1 MIIIKTKKIKMAI
14 SKKVENKV
22 KGYFFMSINNDVINV
37 DMAGDDTSLAAAFGM
52 LLTSKAKSNADIAD
66 AFQLFRDNLIVGSPE
81 MEKFLNRYFSNDTVV
96 V

>member
-1 MIIIKTKKIKMAI
+1 MIITKTKKINMAT

-52 LLTSKAKSNADIAD
+52 LLTSKAKSNADIKRILA
-66 AFQLFRDNLIVGSPE
+66 ASLEFAIQHLESKKKKPIAKAV
-81 MEKFLNRYFSNDTVV
+81 KKK
-96 V
+96 

>member
-1 MIIIKTKKIKMAI
+1 MAI

-52 LLTSKAKSNADIAD
+52 LLTSKDKSNTDIKKILGASLEF
-66 AFQLFRDNLIVGSPE
+66 AIHQLESKKKPIKSV
-81 MEKFLNRYFSNDTVV
+81 KKK
-96 V
+96 

>member
-1 MIIIKTKKIKMAI
+1 MAI

-52 LLTSKAKSNADIAD
+52 LLTSKAKSNADIKRILA
-66 AFQLFRDNLIVGSPE
+66 ASLEFAIQHLESKKKKPIA
-81 MEKFLNRYFSNDTVV
+81 KTVKKK
-96 V
+96 